1 MSTFTPKTASNIA
14 SRTPLRLAAAT
25 TVGII
30 ALGLTACSTGDPAA
44 LSDGGDLT
52 HVTFALSYLPDPS
65 LSGLAYALEN
75 DLFTEQ
81 GLEVEILPWGSTT
94 PEQLVSSGQADFGSA
109 TDIRTA
115 LLAIAAGAEM
125 TSLMA
130 TYEHVPYVLT
140 ALADNGIESPKDL
153 AGKTYG
159 GFGSPMEIAV
169 VNDMIAADGGTEDA
183 EAVALSVAAFDALT
197 SGRVE
202 TVLSFPGEIFQMSEA
217 GADLLTWDTRD
228 YGLPDGY
235 AGLIMSADSYITE
248 NPETVQGFVTAMQA
262 GYAAV
267 LADPEAGNEAL
278 LNLYP
283 DELDPAVVEYVS
295 QVQTEELFVSADGI
309 VGSQE
314 AEIWQANADWL
325 IDEGILVDGS
335 GALLTSFDTA
345 DLFTNDYLAR

>member
-1 MSTFTPKTASNIA
+1 MTSFTPKTARSTA
-14 SRTPLRLAAAT
+14 SRIARQAAAAAT
-25 TVGII
+25 VGAITI
-30 ALGLTACSTGDPAA
+30 ALAACATTPEAAPGDELTK
-44 LSDGGDLT
+44 
-52 HVTFALSYLPDPS
+52 VTFALSYLPDPS
-65 LSGLAYALEN
+65 LSGLAYALEH

-94 PEQLVSSGQADFGSA
+94 PEQLIASGQADFGSA

-140 ALADNGIESPKDL
+140 TLAGTGIESPKDL
-153 AGKTYG
+153 AGGTYG

-197 SGRVE
+197 SGRVD
-202 TVLSFPGEIFQMSEA
+202 TVLSFPGEVFQMTEA

-228 YGLPDGY
+228 FGLPDAY
-235 AGLIMSADSYITE
+235 AGLIMSSNAYIE
-248 NPETVQGFVTAMQA
+248 ANPETVKAFVTAMQA
-262 GYAAV
+262 GYKGALEDPQGGIDALMAV
-267 LADPEAGNEAL
+267 
-278 LNLYP
+278 YP
-283 DELDPAVVEYVS
+283 DELDPAVVAYVTD
-295 QVQTEELFVSADGI
+295 VQTNELFVSADGT

-314 AEIWQANADWL
+314 ADIWQANADWL
-325 IDEGILVDGS
+325 IAKGILVDGT
-335 GALLTSFDTA
+335 GTLLTSFDTEG
-345 DLFTNDYLAR
+345 LFTNEYLTR